1 LLEAKGMSGAWPEY
15 WAPLFAPSADSQ
27 LTVPAFAAGLRHGTF
42 SVVEGAGHYVP
53 LERPAQLTVILRE
66 AITQRSSY
74 P

>member
-1 LLEAKGMSGAWPEY
+1 MTASRE
-15 WAPLFAPSADSQ
+15 
-27 LTVPAFAAGLRHGTF
+27 TVPAFAAGLRHGTF

-66 AITQRSSY
+66 AITQLSSY